1 MLHFNLPTL
10 ATCLI
15 VVIGGL
21 TAAPALIEGFK
32 RRGTGIKYERNF
44 LIQRAPQLAALLN
57 VCLIVLGFLAYVGLL
72 AKLPGAVPF
81 LATTA
86 GDPHGVLALISWVG
100 VLILLSGMVFMVG
113 GWYSLGEALSTDA
126 EVLAGQ
132 TVRNTGLLK
141 FVMHPIYSGIIQCL
155 LGASLAAT
163 SFLSVFICLF
173 LSAPLWFRRAKYE
186 ERMLTESLGPSYQQ
200 YAESV
205 GWRRLVPKFIP
216 FGL

>member
-1 MLHFNLPTL
+1 MLHSNLPTL

-15 VVIGGL
+15 AITGGVI
-21 TAAPALIEGFK
+21 AAPALIEGFK
-32 RRGTGIKYERNF
+32 RRGTGVKYEANF
-44 LIQRAPQLAALLN
+44 LIQRAPQLAALLS
-57 VCLIVLGFLAYVGLL
+57 VCLIVLGFLTYLGLL
-72 AKLPGAVPF
+72 DEIPGAIPLLSCTSGF
-81 LATTA
+81 
-86 GDPHGVLALISWVG
+86 PHGIYAVISWLG
-100 VLILLSGMVFMVG
+100 VVILLSGMVFMVG

-132 TVRNTGLLK
+132 TVRNTGLLR

-155 LGASLAAT
+155 IGASLAA
-163 SFLSVFICLF
+163 LSPLSIFISLA
-173 LSAPLWFRRAKYE
+173 LVAPLWFQRAKYE
-186 ERMLTESLGPSYQQ
+186 EKMLTETLGPSYQQ